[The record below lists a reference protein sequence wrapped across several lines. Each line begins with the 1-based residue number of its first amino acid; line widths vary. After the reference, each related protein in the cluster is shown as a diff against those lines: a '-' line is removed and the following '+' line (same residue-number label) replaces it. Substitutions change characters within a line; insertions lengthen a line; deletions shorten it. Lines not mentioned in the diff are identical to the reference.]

1 MFKAMGKHVAPAANV
16 PSPLEW
22 GIPDVVRQRLGPD
35 VEGLVFERGAVR
47 FYALSPTHYWHV
59 FSTYYGP
66 TIRAIETVGPEGVD
80 ALARDFIAAMIPYW
94 KDNAVHQDYLLT
106 RAVKA

>member
-1 MFKAMGKHVAPAANV
+1 M
-16 PSPLEW
+16 
-22 GIPDVVRQRLGPD
+22 
-35 VEGLVFERGAVR
+35 FERGVIR
-47 FYALSPTHYWHV
+47 FYVLSPTHFWRV

-80 ALARDFIAAMIPYW
+80 ALARDFIASVIPYW
-94 KDNAVHQDYLLT
+94 RENAVHQDYLLT